1 MTGRDYLRIWY
12 RVQIGAT
19 LFVLAMMMIRNFE
32 LDRHH
37 VATAL
42 LGPVLILAIGLGI
55 ELVPKLPSIVRR
67 LNAWLQGILQPLILV
82 LAWDVIT
89 REIITLLHLPARG
102 VVIVMIAYY
111 IVMFAPFASVIGGQL
126 TLSIERFIFALA
138 TFQVV
143 FTPLIALPENLIG
156 NPFLLM
162 TLSTGAVGAVAYF
175 ILIMTTMR
183 AWKLSWPGL
192 KPQWSGDFNWLIFI
206 GLVLVDLLMTFL
218 NIGGLPQLSK
228 ANWQLTLTAFEAAVA
243 EEALFRFAILGVLFY
258 AWRNIR
264 QRLPYALVTS
274 SIIFGLVHLTNVVEQ
289 SWDVTVYQAVATA
302 GIGLFFA
309 VVYVYTGQLW
319 LTIVMHGLF
328 DWFSFMATGGTTMTG
343 SHVSA
348 GEWLSVLTELVIFVA
363 IAVWMMFGQRRKVMD
378 RHVARLTGAKQ
389 HFDYQIQ
396 YL

>member
-1 MTGRDYLRIWY
+1 MTGRDYLKIWY

-19 LFVLAMMMIRNFE
+19 LFVLAMMMVRNFE
-32 LDRHH
+32 LGRHH
-37 VATAL
+37 VSTTL
-42 LGPVLILAIGLGI
+42 LGPVVILAIGLGI
-55 ELVPKLPSIVRR
+55 ELLPKLPNIIRR
-67 LNAWLQGILQPLILV
+67 LNAWVQGILQPLILV

-102 VVIVMIAYY
+102 VVLVMIAYY

-126 TLSIERFIFALA
+126 TLSIERFIFALG

-162 TLSTGAVGAVAYF
+162 TLSTGAVGAAAYF

-192 KPQWSGDFNWLIFI
+192 KPHWSGDFNWLIFLS
-206 GLVLVDLLMTFL
+206 LVLIDLLMTFL
-218 NIGGLPQLSK
+218 NVGGLPQPSR

-243 EEALFRFAILGVLFY
+243 EETLFRFAILGVLFY
-258 AWRNIR
+258 AWRNLR

-274 SIIFGLVHLTNVVEQ
+274 SILFGLMHLTNVAEQ

-309 VVYVYTGQLW
+309 VAYVYTGQLW

-328 DWFSFMATGGTTMTG
+328 DWFSFMATGETTMTG

-348 GEWLSVLTELVIFVA
+348 GEWLGVVLELAIFIA
-363 IAVWMMFGQRRKVMD
+363 IAAWMLFGQRRKVMD

-396 YL
+396 Y